1 MIHSRYTS
9 KNRPSPGSGKD
20 VFQPDLV
27 TPVQNYLLNSVGFKA
42 AGSVLK
48 ARPDYD
54 DDVGFWSGFDLTSVL
69 EA

>member
-42 AGSVLK
+42 AGSGQ
-48 ARPDYD
+48 ACRTDYVE
-54 DDVGFWSGFDLTSVL
+54 DVAYQSGFEVTSVL
-69 EA
+69 GF